1 VHLSPNVKGI
11 HSMNRRHVTCSLV
24 AGAATLTLGWSA
36 LARAQAMPGSGGELT
51 IYCGRNKGLV
61 SELIP
66 KIAAATGLTLDV
78 RYGNTAEL
86 AAQILE
92 EGENT
97 PAGLYFCQDAGAL
110 GSLARAGRFAPL
122 PENLL
127 GQVEPRYRSPDG
139 VWIGLSGRVRVLLY
153 NPEVTDPATL
163 PAHIIDLPGSDL
175 NGPIAIAPTNAP
187 FQSFVTALR
196 NVYGED
202 GARGW
207 LQGVID
213 SGPLI
218 FEDNGPQIQAVSQ
231 QEAAVGLVN
240 HYYLFEAKRENPD
253 IAVANYY
260 FPGGDIGGLVNVGGA
275 GVIAGSGQEAEA
287 LAVIEYLLGEEAQT
301 YFANET
307 LEYPLAAGVPAVP
320 ELPPL
325 DTLEPPDFDLTN
337 LADLEGT
344 LALLT
349 EVGLI

>member
-1 VHLSPNVKGI
+1 MH
-11 HSMNRRHVTCSLV
+11 RRHFMRSLA
-24 AGAATLTLGWSA
+24 AGATA
-36 LARAQAMPGSGGELT
+36 LALTRPARALAQATPGSGGNLT

-61 SELIP
+61 SALIP
-66 KIAAATGLTLDV
+66 RIEAATGIALDV

-92 EGENT
+92 EGEKT

-110 GSLARAGRFAPL
+110 GSLARAGRFSPL
-122 PENLL
+122 PEQLL

-163 PAHIIDLPGSDL
+163 PARIIDLPDTAL
-175 NGPIAIAPTNAP
+175 NGPIAWAPTNAP
-187 FQSFVTALR
+187 FQSFITALR
-196 NVYGED
+196 VVYGED
-202 GARGW
+202 GARDW
-207 LQGVID
+207 LEGIID
-213 SGPLI
+213 SGVVT
-218 FEDNGPQIQAVSQ
+218 FEDNGPQIQAVAQ
-231 QEAAVGLVN
+231 QEVAVGLVN

-253 IAVANYY
+253 LPVANYY
-260 FPGGDIGGLVNVGGA
+260 FPNGDIGGLVNVGGA
-275 GVIAGSGQEAEA
+275 GVIAGSGQETEA
-287 LAVIEYLLGEEAQT
+287 LTVIEYLLGEEAQT

>member
-1 VHLSPNVKGI
+1 MH
-11 HSMNRRHVTCSLV
+11 RRAFTQSIA
-24 AGAATLTLGWSA
+24 AGAAA
-36 LARAQAMPGSGGELT
+36 LAVGRAVRSLAQATPGSGGDLT
-51 IYCGRNKGLV
+51 VYCGRNKGLV
-61 SELIP
+61 SALIP
-66 KIAAATGLTLDV
+66 KIEAATGIALDV

-110 GSLARAGRFAPL
+110 GSLARAGRFDKL
-122 PENLL
+122 PDTLL
-127 GQVEPRYRSPDG
+127 EQVEPRYRSPDG

-163 PAHIIDLPGSDL
+163 PARIIDLPDTEL
-175 NGPIAIAPTNAP
+175 NGPIAWAPTNAP

-196 NVYGED
+196 VVYGED
-202 GARGW
+202 GARDW
-207 LQGVID
+207 LQGIID
-213 SGPLI
+213 SGAVA
-218 FEDNGPQIQAVSQ
+218 FEDNGPQIQAVSS
-231 QEAAVGLVN
+231 QEVAVGLVN

-260 FPGGDIGGLVNVGGA
+260 FPSGNIGGLVNAGGA
-275 GVIAGSGQEAEA
+275 GMIAGSGQEAEA
-287 LAVIEYLLGEEAQT
+287 LTVIEYLLGEEAQT

-325 DTLEPPDFDLTN
+325 ETLEPPDFDLTN